1 MKKRSIIGII
11 TIAAIA
17 VTAGFVNQKSN
28 PYEGLSE
35 LNIANIEAL
44 ANPEYG
50 SSSITAYCNPLS
62 VNVHVM

>member
-35 LNIANIEAL
+35 LNIANIEK
-44 ANPEYG
+44 
-50 SSSITAYCNPLS
+50 
-62 VNVHVM
+62 H